1 MIEAASKLMT
11 SKEPVAQIKTNQLQS
26 AEQLKASGITPK
38 LAIVVTVDSPVINA
52 YMKMKQKYGA
62 DLGAEVEVHRITVNE
77 AADTLAQ
84 LNADEAVHGIIVQ
97 LPLADTDRTEEVVN
111 QVAPEKDVDA
121 LGSRASFI
129 PATPMAILWLIAGY
143 NVDLHSKKV
152 VLVGRGKLV
161 GAPLERLLQDEG
173 VDVTVATRSTTPDIP
188 AVVRT
193 ADVII
198 TATGHHGAVQSDM
211 IKEGAVVVDA
221 GVAGEGGKT
230 VGDLNPDVYERE
242 DLLVTPTKGGV
253 GPLTVCAL
261 FENVLTAAG
270 AATQRSATVFYKE
283 NV

>member
-1 MIEAASKLMT
+1 MNEPACQLMKSKDL
-11 SKEPVAQIKTNQLQS
+11 VAHIKDRQLQR
-26 AEQLKASGITPK
+26 AADLRARQITPR
-38 LAIVVTVDSPVINA
+38 LAIVVTVDNPVINA

-62 DLGAEVEVHRITVNE
+62 ELGAIVDVYRISVD
-77 AADTLAQ
+77 AAAETLAG
-84 LNADEAVHGIIVQ
+84 LNADPSVHGIIVQ
-97 LPLADTDRTEEVVN
+97 LPLAEPEQTETVVN
-111 QVAPEKDVDA
+111 MVAPEKDVDA
-121 LGSRASFI
+121 LGSQAIFI

-143 NVDLHSKKV
+143 QVDLHTKKV

-161 GAPLERLLQDEG
+161 GAPLERLLQAEG

-188 AVVRT
+188 ALTQT

-198 TATGHHGAVQSDM
+198 TATGHHGAVRADM
-211 IKEGAVVVDA
+211 IKRAAVVVDA

-230 VGDLNPDVYERE
+230 VGDLSPDVYDRQ

-270 AATQRSATVFYKE
+270 AGQEHSATVFYKE
-283 NV
+283 EA